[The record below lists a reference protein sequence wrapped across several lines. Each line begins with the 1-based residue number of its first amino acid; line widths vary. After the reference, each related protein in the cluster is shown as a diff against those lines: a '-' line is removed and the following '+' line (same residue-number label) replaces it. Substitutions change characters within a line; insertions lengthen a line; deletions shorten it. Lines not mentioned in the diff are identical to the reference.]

1 MVVVVT
7 IAAVVVVVVV
17 EVVVGAGNS
26 SLSET
31 APVLLSPAPRAQPR
45 GRVMDILGMSARK
58 PSMHY
63 LASSLLALVSRP
75 LSYYNRAASKSCKPR
90 TVRDEGGFTFPPL
103 TVIDPSIVANAK
115 QRALE
120 PVPSRSFVRSFARSY
135 DLRGRNRRPFAHPP
149 CFTSRCTRC
158 RFTRGLAPL

>member
-103 TVIDPSIVANAK
+103 TVIDPSIVVNAK

-120 PVPSRSFVRSFARSY
+120 PVPSRSFVCSFV
-135 DLRGRNRRPFAHPP
+135 P
-149 CFTSRCTRC
+149 TI
-158 RFTRGLAPL
+158 